1 MNTLTM
7 ETNLK
12 YNKLKRALRP
22 GFVFAFIIIAFTL
35 LALVVGSFLGE
46 LDSPHLLII
55 SVTGLLLSVFVYWLV
70 NKNVHNDLKTKAVDV
85 VEGVIQSKASKEE
98 GIAGSGVLYI
108 PILGDLFP
116 SIWGAEMSTQK
127 YYKVIINNTVYTLSE
142 QVYNK
147 IEEGD
152 KVSLLFSK
160 QAKILL
166 DIVPQK

>member
-1 MNTLTM
+1 MSILTM
-7 ETNLK
+7 DTNYK
-12 YNKLKRALRP
+12 YDKLKRALRP
-22 GFVFAFIIIAFTL
+22 GFVFAFIIVAFTL
-35 LALVVGSFLGE
+35 LALLVGSFLQE
-46 LDSPHLLII
+46 LDSTHLVLI
-55 SVTGLLLSVFVYWLV
+55 SVTGILLTAFVYWLV
-70 NKNVHNDLKTKAVDV
+70 NKNIHNDIRTKAVDV
-85 VEGVIQSKASKEE
+85 VEGVIQSKVSNEE

-116 SIWGAEMSTQK
+116 SIWGAEMSTQM

-152 KVSLLFSK
+152 KVSLVFSK